1 LNPLEQR
8 EVEAESMPSGDRMTP
23 LPSRNRSYALRATLG
38 YALASAVWIF
48 FSDAMLA
55 RIADPSTMTEL
66 ATFKG
71 LIYVVLSATL
81 IHVVVRHAP
90 VPTPDEEPT
99 VSGLS
104 KAPLIAL
111 VFAIVTIVVISNV
124 AYRVVFATQRDDH
137 AAKLGVITTLE
148 AEGLSAWLRDRE
160 TDARAILADTGPL
173 AWTAGSI
180 EPHER
185 ERVTEEVSW
194 HAMLHGFGGAEIVTS
209 EGRTV
214 FGDVGGIVSASARA
228 ATLRSV
234 VAGEPVAHTL
244 DRTPDGHLGA
254 VVAAPVVEDGVV
266 RAIGLFALRLDQHIG
281 RFLAAT
287 DGEVETLLVTPT
299 GTTVVLRAPAR
310 PATPTT
316 IEPADPLAAEMVADV
331 VARDSPTDRA
341 FIAASHAI
349 GATGWTLVSR
359 IDEDDALAGLR
370 HFALAVG
377 ISLAIA
383 FLACVGL
390 AYFLWQRQTLTA
402 SLRELRQ
409 QKLAAAAEDRYRAT
423 FEDVAVGI
431 VHLSREGRWLRLNP
445 AFMAITGYSADEL
458 MGMPALAIFAGDDRT
473 AAEASVERLF
483 AGLVPNCIAE
493 RRVARRD
500 GTIILVRISATLV
513 DDGAYLVAVVEDIT
527 ERRATEDALRIS
539 EERFDLAMRGANDGL
554 WDLDLVDG
562 SVYFS
567 PRWKTMLGWD
577 PDEIPDRLESHE
589 ALVHP
594 DDLERARARV
604 YDIIEGRA
612 ESYSCEF
619 RMRAKSGDWR
629 HILSRAFVVRDASG
643 RPVRMVGTHVDI
655 TERKHDEIELR
666 RAAAVFS
673 DTREGVVITDPNG
686 VIVEVNPAFT
696 TITGW
701 PRDEVLGRSMNIVKS
716 GHQDTAFYRAMWRQ
730 LTTEGHWQGEVW
742 NRRRD
747 GEVFPQWLTISTV
760 RDAAGEV
767 IHRVGTFTD
776 IGPLKKSQERLTHL
790 ALHDHLTDLPNRLL
804 LLERLESAVAQIGWD
819 GMGAVLFLDLDRFKT
834 VNDSLGHAV
843 GDELL
848 HAVARRLLA
857 TLPDG
862 ATLARLGGD
871 EFVGLLPSIGD
882 ASEAAALARE
892 WVRRLE
898 AVFDLADGREIWV
911 SGSVGIACFP
921 THGVVADTLLQH
933 ADAALYEAKA
943 VGGGT
948 HRFYDETMTAAA
960 SRRLDLEA
968 GIRRALDNGEF
979 ELHYQPLVRVAD
991 RRIVGVEA
999 LLRWRDPVRGLVPP
1013 DTFLP
1018 VAEETGL
1025 ILQIGEW
1032 VLETACRQMRVWLDA
1047 GLPIEL
1053 MAVNLSPREFQRI
1066 DVAERVAAVLA
1077 EVGLDPHRLEI
1088 EITEGALMEQGP
1100 ALDQK
1105 LAALRGHGIRLAVD
1119 DFGTGWSSLAYL
1131 RRMPIQKLKI
1141 DRSFIRDIAQDPT
1154 AASIAA
1160 TVVQLA
1166 RTLGLE
1172 VLAEGVETADQL
1184 AVLERL
1190 GCDTVQGWLFSRA
1203 LPARDVPPMLTG
1215 RDLDD
1220 ARPPL
1225 SVAS

>member
-1 LNPLEQR
+1 MKSEER
-8 EVEAESMPSGDRMTP
+8 TTPSC
-23 LPSRNRSYALRATLG
+23 SANRSYALRATLG
-38 YALASAVWIF
+38 YVVASAAWIF

-55 RIADPSTMTEL
+55 RIADPATMAEL

-71 LIYVVLSATL
+71 LLYVIMSAAL
-81 IHVVVRHAP
+81 IHVVLRHAP
-90 VPTPDEEPT
+90 APT
-99 VSGLS
+99 VESTAAGTGPS
-104 KAPLIAL
+104 RAPLIAL
-111 VFAIVTIVVISNV
+111 TFAMVAILVISHV

-137 AAKLGVITTLE
+137 AAKLRVITRLE

-160 TDARAILADTGPL
+160 ADARAILADTGPL
-173 AWTAGSI
+173 AWTAGAI

-185 ERVTEEVSW
+185 ERVIEEVSW
-194 HAMLHGFGGAEIVTS
+194 HGMLHGFGAAEVVAPD
-209 EGRTV
+209 GRSV
-214 FGDVGGIVSASARA
+214 FGDVGRIVSPSARA
-228 ATLRSV
+228 TVLRAV
-234 VAGEPVAHTL
+234 AAGELSAHAL
-244 DRTPDGHLGA
+244 DRTPDGRLGA
-254 VVAAPVVEDGVV
+254 VVAAQIAEDGET
-266 RAIGLFALRLDQHIG
+266 RAVGMFALYLEKDIG

-287 DGEVETLLVTPT
+287 DGEVETLLVTPA

-310 PATPTT
+310 PVDPSKSELAGQNA
-316 IEPADPLAAEMVADV
+316 PAMVADV
-331 VARDSPTDRA
+331 IVRGTLSDRA
-341 FIAASHAI
+341 YIAASHVI
-349 GATGWTLVSR
+349 GSTGWTLVSR
-359 IDEDDALAGLR
+359 LDEDVALAGLR

-377 ISLAIA
+377 ISLAAA

-431 VHLSREGRWLRLNP
+431 VHLSHEGRWLRLNP
-445 AFMAITGYSADEL
+445 AFTAITGYSADEL
-458 MGMPALAIFAGDDRT
+458 MGMPALAIFVGDDRD
-473 AAEASVERLF
+473 AAAASVERLF

-493 RRVARRD
+493 RRIARKD
-500 GTIILVRISATLV
+500 GKIVLVRISATLV

-527 ERRATEDALRIS
+527 ERRAIEDALRIS

-554 WDLDLVDG
+554 WDLNLIDG

-594 DDLERARARV
+594 DDLAKAKERLF
-604 YDIIEGRA
+604 DIIDGRT

-629 HILSRAFVVRDASG
+629 HILSRAFIVRDASG

-673 DTREGVVITDPNG
+673 DTREGIVITDPNG

-701 PRDEVLGRSMNIVKS
+701 PRDEVIGRSMNLVKS
-716 GHQDTAFYRAMWRQ
+716 GRQDTAFYRAMWRQ
-730 LTTEGHWQGEVW
+730 LKAEGHWQGEVW

-760 RDAAGEV
+760 HDAAGEV

-804 LLERLESAVAQIGWD
+804 LLERLENAIAQVGWD

-871 EFVGLLPSIGD
+871 EFVGLLPTIAD
-882 ASEAAALARE
+882 AEDAAAIARE
-892 WVRRLE
+892 WVARLE
-898 AVFDLADGREIWV
+898 TVFDLSGGREIWV

-921 THGVVADTLLQH
+921 THGIVADTLLQH

-943 VGGGT
+943 AGGGT
-948 HRFYDETMTAAA
+948 HRFYDEAMTAAA

-968 GIRRALDNGEF
+968 GIRRALDNDEF
-979 ELHYQPLVRVAD
+979 ELHYQPLVRVTD
-991 RRIVGVEA
+991 RRIIGVEA

-1032 VLETACRQMRVWLDA
+1032 VLATAGRQMRRWLDA

-1077 EVGLDPHRLEI
+1077 EVGLDPRRLEI

-1100 ALDQK
+1100 ILDQK

-1160 TVVQLA
+1160 TVIQLA

-1172 VLAEGVETADQL
+1172 VLAEGVETAEQL

-1203 LPARDVPPMLTG
+1203 LPARDVPLMLTG
-1215 RDLDD
+1215 RDI
-1220 ARPPL
+1220 AAPPPPL